1 VTFDAHPDTG
11 EAMINGDATTRARRS
26 VDDAKFTELYLRYGR
41 PVQAYCARRIDRSQ
55 VADAVAETFL
65 VAWRR
70 LDEIHDVDAAL
81 PWLYGTAYRVI
92 ANQRRTRARARN
104 LVQRLKTVSIPDVW
118 GPDTIVARKREGDV
132 VMLAVSRL
140 KAIDRE
146 ILLLEIWEGL
156 SHADVAIALATTPQ
170 AVRQRAY
177 RARRNVVREY
187 DKLTGTPT
195 TLAAEQG
202 GD

>member
-1 VTFDAHPDTG
+1 
-11 EAMINGDATTRARRS
+11 MSNGDVTTHIRGS
-26 VDDAKFTELYLRYGR
+26 GDDAKFTDIYLRYGR
-41 PVQAYCARRIDRSQ
+41 PIQAYCARRIDRSQ

-70 LDEIHDVDAAL
+70 LDEIHEVDAAL

-92 ANQRRTRARARN
+92 ANQRRSRARTRS
-104 LVQRLKTVSIPDVW
+104 LVQRLHDVSIRDVG
-118 GPDTIVARKREGDV
+118 GPDPIVARQGDSDV

-140 KAIDRE
+140 SGIDQE

-156 SHADVAIALATTPQ
+156 SHAEVATALAITPQ

-177 RARRNVVREY
+177 RARRNVVTEY
-187 DKLTGTPT
+187 DKLTRRRRGR
-195 TLAAEQG
+195 LALT
-202 GD
+202 GDVR

>member
-1 VTFDAHPDTG
+1 MSNADV
-11 EAMINGDATTRARRS
+11 TTRVRGS
-26 VDDAKFTELYLRYGR
+26 VDDAKFTDIYLRYGR
-41 PVQAYCARRIDRSQ
+41 PVQAFCARRIDRSQ

-70 LDEIHDVDAAL
+70 LDEIDKVDAAL

-92 ANQRRTRARARN
+92 ANQRRSRARSRS
-104 LVQRLKTVSIPDVW
+104 LVQRLRDVSIPDVS
-118 GPDTIVARKREGDV
+118 GPDTVVARQGDSDI

-140 KAIDRE
+140 RGIDQE

-156 SHADVAIALATTPQ
+156 SHAEVAIALAITPQ

-187 DKLTGTPT
+187 DKLTRGRRGR
-195 TLAAEQG
+195 LALT
-202 GD
+202 GDVR

>member
-1 VTFDAHPDTG
+1 
-11 EAMINGDATTRARRS
+11 MSNGDATSRVSAAS
-26 VDDAKFTELYLRYGR
+26 VDDVKFTEIYRRYGR
-41 PVQAYCARRIDRSQ
+41 PVQAYCARRIDRSL

-70 LDEIHDVDAAL
+70 LDEIDAVDAAL

-92 ANQRRTRARARN
+92 ANQRRSRARARR
-104 LVQRLKTVSIPDVW
+104 LVQRLHAVSIPDGS
-118 GPDTIVARKREGDV
+118 GPDTVVARRGDSDV

-140 KAIDRE
+140 KGVDQE

-156 SHADVAIALATTPQ
+156 SHAEVAVALAITPQ

-187 DKLTGTPT
+187 DKLTRDRRGR
-195 TLAAEQG
+195 LALTGEA
-202 GD
+202 